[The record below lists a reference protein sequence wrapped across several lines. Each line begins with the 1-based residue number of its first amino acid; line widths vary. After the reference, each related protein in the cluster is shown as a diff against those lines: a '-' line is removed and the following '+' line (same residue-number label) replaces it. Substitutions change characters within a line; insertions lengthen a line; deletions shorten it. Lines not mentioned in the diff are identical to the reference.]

1 MKLNMGIR
9 MGLLAL
15 LCCWVR
21 PLAADESDLSLR
33 AEARFEEVVS
43 ILEARCFG
51 CHGPEKKKG
60 KVNFTLYPDLK
71 AALAAD
77 DLWKKMRKKV
87 EEGEMPP
94 EKAEQLTA
102 E

>member
-60 KVNFTLYPDLK
+60 KVNF
-71 AALAAD
+71 AL
-77 DLWKKMRKKV
+77 
-87 EEGEMPP
+87 
-94 EKAEQLTA
+94 
-102 E
+102 